1 MFYQIIK
8 ILQDYI
14 EKLDPNT
21 SELIYHT
28 LLFIYY
34 NLWLVLFL
42 FVYLKIKL
50 KNLKQNKIICK

>member
-8 ILQDYI
+8 TLQDYI
-14 EKLDPNT
+14 DKLDPNT

-28 LLFIYY
+28 LLLIYY

-42 FVYLKIKL
+42 FVYFKNKIKKL
-50 KNLKQNKIICK
+50 KTK